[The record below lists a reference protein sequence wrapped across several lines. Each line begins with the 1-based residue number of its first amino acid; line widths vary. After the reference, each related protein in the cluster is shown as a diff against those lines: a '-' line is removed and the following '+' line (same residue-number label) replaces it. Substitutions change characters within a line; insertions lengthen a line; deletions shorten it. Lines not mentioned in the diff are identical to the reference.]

1 MFLIDA
7 ETFGNVYKNATIPR
21 ASITV
26 MGIIMQSLNSVGQ
39 F

>member
-7 ETFGNVYKNATIPR
+7 ETFGNDYRVATLSR